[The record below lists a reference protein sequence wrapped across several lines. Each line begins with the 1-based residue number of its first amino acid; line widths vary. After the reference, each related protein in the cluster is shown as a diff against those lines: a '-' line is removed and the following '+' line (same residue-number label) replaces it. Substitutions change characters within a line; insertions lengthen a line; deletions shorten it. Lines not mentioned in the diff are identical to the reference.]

1 MGTRPGFNDVLASDA
16 IDVLISG
23 GAEVRLFTSE
33 LNYDDNATDLDS
45 KEVSATDY
53 SSVSVAEA
61 DWTVTADVANQE
73 TTLEN
78 ANIVDFGTA
87 QNNWGVVVDA
97 AIFDS
102 GTDRFIIADEVND
115 PDITSGEDV
124 RFPSGEISYTL
135 G

>member
-1 MGTRPGFNDVLASDA
+1 MSRTGFNDTLAADA

-23 GAEVRLFTSE
+23 GADVRLFTSE
-33 LNYDDNATDLDS
+33 LAYDDNATDLDS

-53 SSVSVAEA
+53 SAVSVVEA
-61 DWTVTADVANQE
+61 DWNVTADAVNEE

-78 ANIVDFGTA
+78 GAVVDFGTS

-97 AIFDS
+97 AIHDP

-115 PDITSGEDV
+115 PDITAGEGV
-124 RFPSGEISYTL
+124 RFPSGEITYSIT
-135 G
+135 